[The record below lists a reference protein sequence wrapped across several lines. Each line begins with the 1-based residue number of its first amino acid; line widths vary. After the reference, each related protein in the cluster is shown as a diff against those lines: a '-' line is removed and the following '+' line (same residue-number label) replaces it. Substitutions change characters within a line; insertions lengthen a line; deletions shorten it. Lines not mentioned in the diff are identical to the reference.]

1 MILKANH
8 DMYVSISNNQVVAV
22 NILYLLINTTAKYIQ
37 GQVSHLSQNIINSFR
52 NRTWIWSDS

>member
-1 MILKANH
+1 
-8 DMYVSISNNQVVAV
+8 MYVSISNNQVVAV